1 MRFAVEGW
9 APEYGAPMDPGALAD
24 PATPAD
30 LGVEVP
36 VEEWAPRPPAPGTIP
51 PASVLFVDGVRRVEA
66 RVWITGEDER
76 VHQGICASYASGAV
90 RCDGRARVVLAR
102 VARGLFCPAREA
114 APVVTRHGTFPLRP
128 VAGDDLEQL
137 SLSLQ
142 RCMGDL
148 EAEVAT
154 EVADTA
160 DLVVVD
166 GPLKRG
172 GAAPRAVGYI
182 KTHHVG
188 YLPVGLDRVV
198 GALAPGERTPLFVA
212 TSLSWSRYSWYV
224 RLPGA
229 EGHPWAGVVRCEV
242 AAEGTVAEA
251 AAVADRVA
259 ATLPRFASQAHK
271 DPRAPQNL
279 HAIAGLERELR
290 RRLGDPALLYRA
302 LRSAA
307 VAA

>member
-1 MRFAVEGW
+1 
-9 APEYGAPMDPGALAD
+9 
-24 PATPAD
+24 
-30 LGVEVP
+30 
-36 VEEWAPRPPAPGTIP
+36 
-51 PASVLFVDGVRRVEA
+51 
-66 RVWITGEDER
+66 
-76 VHQGICASYASGAV
+76 
-90 RCDGRARVVLAR
+90 
-102 VARGLFCPAREA
+102 
-114 APVVTRHGTFPLRP
+114 
-128 VAGDDLEQL
+128 
-137 SLSLQ
+137 
-142 RCMGDL
+142 
-148 EAEVAT
+148 
-154 EVADTA
+154 
-160 DLVVVD
+160 
-166 GPLKRG
+166 LKRG

-242 AAEGTVAEA
+242 AAEGTVADA

-271 DPRAPQNL
+271 DPRAPQTL

-290 RRLGDPALLYRA
+290 RRLGDP
-302 LRSAA
+302 
-307 VAA
+307 